1 MTPPPTRPNLLV
13 GSIAP
18 LGHDGRLSAIDKRP
32 VSPPWRIGPRG
43 VNGDAQAD
51 LKHHGGPEK
60 ALHHYPFDH
69 YDAWADEIGD
79 NAQLRAPGAFGE
91 NLSTT
96 GWREANVCIGDV
108 VRFGSALLQV
118 SQGRQPCWKLNL
130 RFGRTDMALRVQSSG
145 RMGWYYRVLEAG
157 VADAGN
163 FLRLLDRPRPNWT
176 IERLARLLYSDAADQ
191 DGLASVAGLP
201 ELAQGWRHLA
211 RRRLVSGEIE
221 DWTKRLYGEQPSH

>member
-1 MTPPPTRPNLLV
+1 MTPSPTRPNLLV

-32 VSPPWRIGPRG
+32 VPPPWRIGPTG
-43 VNGDAQAD
+43 LDGDAQAD

-130 RFGRTDMALRVQSSG
+130 RFGRIDMALRVQSSG
-145 RMGWYYRVLEAG
+145 RTGWYYRVLEAG

-163 FLRLLDRPRPNWT
+163 LLRLLDRPRPNWT

-191 DGLASVAGLP
+191 DGLTSVAGLP